1 MDAGRAETLTA
12 RLLAEQDADGFF
24 RSTVSG
30 SGIDQPDANGFVT
43 AQVLRALGDSAP
55 GILGHHAFHAAIGAL
70 LACRD
75 DTLAGFRFWP
85 DGRRPGWAPRLP
97 EDADDTAVMA
107 LALSR
112 AGQMTEAE
120 LRRLACH
127 TIVSHRLLAV
137 LQPGPPWARVG
148 AFKTWMRP
156 GPDPDIADCTVNANA
171 VGLLAAAGL
180 FTVPGYAEA
189 CAMIRDAVAW
199 AGDNETRAAT
209 LSPFYPEPGDLA
221 LAVRAAVAEGAS
233 DLSPVLD
240 TLEGSAFWRRLE
252 GRVSTAE
259 PVVCGSPYG
268 LIRWTSRAVGMARS
282 RSLSTS
288 GRSGRAPDPG
298 GNGRRGLR
306 CIPAPARC

>member
-1 MDAGRAETLTA
+1 MDAGRPEALTR
-12 RLLAEQDADGFF
+12 RLLAEQDANGFF

-30 SGIDQPDANGFVT
+30 GGIDQPDTNGFVT
-43 AQVLRALGDSAP
+43 AQVLRALGGSALD
-55 GILGHHAFHAAIGAL
+55 ILGHDAFHAAIGAL
-70 LACRD
+70 RACRGENS
-75 DTLAGFRFWP
+75 AGFRFWP
-85 DGRRPGWAPRLP
+85 DGHRPGWAPRLP

-107 LALSR
+107 LALYR
-112 AGQMTEAE
+112 AGQMTGAE
-120 LRRLACH
+120 MRRLACH

-171 VGLLAAAGL
+171 LALLAAAGL

-221 LAVRAAVAEGAS
+221 LAVRAAVAEGAC

-240 TLEGSAFWRRLE
+240 TMASSVVWRRLE
-252 GRVSTAE
+252 QRACTPE

-268 LIRWTSRAVGMARS
+268 LIRWSSRAVGMARS
-282 RSLSTS
+282 RAVL
-288 GRSGRAPDPG
+288 D
-298 GNGRRGLR
+298 
-306 CIPAPARC
+306 